1 MRTERIAPRPRKR
14 AARLAPAERRAQ
26 LIGAA
31 LAAFARV
38 GVGAARHADVA
49 AAAHVSLP
57 AVFHYFPTRDV
68 LVKAVLDE
76 VERFYLVMMAD
87 AEAGTC
93 GAPARETLLAQGRAF
108 ARAVDTHPDHA
119 RVWLDWSTAVRDQLW
134 RRYLRYSRRIDRGV
148 TATIRR
154 GQADGSVAAD
164 VVAEDAARLFV
175 AAAYA
180 VVQMKVAGSSAA
192 QVERFLESAA
202 RAIVGRWA

>member
-1 MRTERIAPRPRKR
+1 MRTEHTAPRPRKR
-14 AARLAPAERRAQ
+14 AARLPPAQRRAQ
-26 LIGAA
+26 LIDAA

-38 GVGAARHADVA
+38 GVGASRHADVA

-57 AVFHYFPTRDV
+57 AVFHYFPTRDA

-87 AEAGTC
+87 AEAATR

-119 RVWLDWSTAVRDQLW
+119 RVWLDWSTAVGGQLW

-154 GQADGSVAAD
+154 GQAEGDVAAD
-164 VVAEDAARLFV
+164 VIAEDAARLFV

-180 VVQMKVAGSSAA
+180 VVQMKVAGSRPAE
-192 QVERFLESAA
+192 VERFLGSAA
-202 RAIVGRWA
+202 RAIVGRRA